1 MFERQARAG
10 HVRGH
15 RGHLEFVD
23 GLKGALLDSGAK
35 LPLLIRSAQQ
45 RQRPKRKLPVG
56 AGLMQEDDHKTH
68 PIHKD
73 LDTAYVNLAA
83 LLRYLRARGFVGR
96 VHLEMEE
103 YEADVFL
110 DGGDTTPRVR
120 EINRTSG
127 REAVGDAAYQRLMV
141 RAQEPGGRIDVYESA
156 NEEHAADEERAGFSS
171 FGTSAPPRALEDEA
185 SVEQTEMAW
194 PDLLRLSGDLIA
206 GVERAALSFGADF
219 AALFRAA
226 RLELADDFSF
236 LDPAAQQLDY
246 AHGMVRMK
254 VQPGVNT
261 YISSISECLRR
272 VVDKLAAPA
281 RSRSVRERVAL
292 ELAVVA
298 RRRET
303 AIRQLKLAPYLERI
317 AGTKVL

>member
-1 MFERQARAG
+1 
-10 HVRGH
+10 
-15 RGHLEFVD
+15 
-23 GLKGALLDSGAK
+23 
-35 LPLLIRSAQQ
+35 
-45 RQRPKRKLPVG
+45 
-56 AGLMQEDDHKTH
+56 MQEDDHKTH
-68 PIHKD
+68 PIHKH

-83 LLRYLRARGFVGR
+83 LLRYLRARDFAGR
-96 VHLEMEE
+96 VHIEMEE

-110 DGGDTTPRVR
+110 EGGGAIPRVR

-127 REAVGDAAYQRLMV
+127 REAEGDAAYQRLMV
-141 RAQEPGGRIDVYESA
+141 RAQEPGGRINVYEST
-156 NEEHAADEERAGFSS
+156 NEEAAAGEERAGVSPS
-171 FGTSAPPRALEDEA
+171 GTSNSPRALEADE
-185 SVEQTEMAW
+185 SVEPKEIAW

-206 GVERAALSFGADF
+206 GVERAAMSFGADF
-219 AALFRAA
+219 ATMFRAA
-226 RLELADDFSF
+226 RIELADDFSF
-236 LDPAAQQLDY
+236 LDPAAQQLEY
-246 AHGMVRMK
+246 VHGSVRMN

-292 ELAVVA
+292 ELAVIA
-298 RRRET
+298 RRREP

>member
-1 MFERQARAG
+1 M
-10 HVRGH
+10 
-15 RGHLEFVD
+15 
-23 GLKGALLDSGAK
+23 
-35 LPLLIRSAQQ
+35 
-45 RQRPKRKLPVG
+45 KLPVG

-68 PIHKD
+68 PIHKH

-83 LLRYLRARGFVGR
+83 LLRYLRARNFVGR

-110 DGGDTTPRVR
+110 DGGGTAPRVR
-120 EINRTSG
+120 EINRASG
-127 REAVGDAAYQRLMV
+127 REAEGDEAYQRLMV
-141 RAQEPGGRIDVYESA
+141 RAQEPGGRINVYQGTD
-156 NEEHAADEERAGFSS
+156 EEDAAGEERAGFSPS
-171 FGTSAPPRALEDEA
+171 ETSAPPSALEDEA
-185 SVEQTEMAW
+185 SVEQGEVSW
-194 PDLLRLSGDLIA
+194 PDLLRLSGDLIGA
-206 GVERAALSFGADF
+206 IERAAMSFGADF
-219 AALFRAA
+219 TAMFRTA

-236 LDPAAQQLDY
+236 LDPAAQQLEY
-246 AHGMVRMK
+246 AHGTVRMN
-254 VQPGVNT
+254 VQPGVST

-303 AIRQLKLAPYLERI
+303 MIRQLKLAPYLERI